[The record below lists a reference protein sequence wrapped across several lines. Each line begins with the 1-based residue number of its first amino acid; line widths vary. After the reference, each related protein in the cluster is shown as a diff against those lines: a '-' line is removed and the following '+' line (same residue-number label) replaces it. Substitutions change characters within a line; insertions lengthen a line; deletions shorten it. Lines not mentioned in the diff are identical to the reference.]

1 MQCSKEC
8 AMVPKIG
15 LTGAAR
21 WGRPAVR
28 WRRRTVAGIWRA
40 RTGGAKSPMDGA
52 TFYRL
57 ASKEVGLTHGAST
70 DTIQGSF
77 AALSAVLGVAT
88 MYAVI
93 ATGGKQYRVQEGAVV
108 RIEKLEADQGA
119 GVEFNQVL
127 LVGAGSSVTIGA
139 PYVGSAKVVAT
150 VESHGKG
157 DKVRIV
163 KFRRRKHYKREKTH
177 RQPYTDVK
185 ITSIVA

>member
-1 MQCSKEC
+1 
-8 AMVPKIG
+8 
-15 LTGAAR
+15 
-21 WGRPAVR
+21 
-28 WRRRTVAGIWRA
+28 
-40 RTGGAKSPMDGA
+40 
-52 TFYRL
+52 
-57 ASKEVGLTHGAST
+57 VG
-70 DTIQGSF
+70 F
-77 AALSAVLGVAT
+77 ALLELST

-108 RIEKLEADQGA
+108 RIEKLDADQGA
-119 GVEFNQVL
+119 SVEFNQVL

-139 PYVGSAKVVAT
+139 PYVATAKVVAT
-150 VESHGKG
+150 IESHGKG

>member
-1 MQCSKEC
+1 
-8 AMVPKIG
+8 
-15 LTGAAR
+15 
-21 WGRPAVR
+21 
-28 WRRRTVAGIWRA
+28 
-40 RTGGAKSPMDGA
+40 
-52 TFYRL
+52 
-57 ASKEVGLTHGAST
+57 
-70 DTIQGSF
+70 
-77 AALSAVLGVAT
+77 

-108 RIEKLEADQGA
+108 RIEKLDADQGA
-119 GVEFNQVL
+119 SVEFNQVL

-139 PYVGSAKVVAT
+139 PYVSTAKVVAT

-163 KFRRRKHYKREKTH
+163 KFRRRKHYKREKNH